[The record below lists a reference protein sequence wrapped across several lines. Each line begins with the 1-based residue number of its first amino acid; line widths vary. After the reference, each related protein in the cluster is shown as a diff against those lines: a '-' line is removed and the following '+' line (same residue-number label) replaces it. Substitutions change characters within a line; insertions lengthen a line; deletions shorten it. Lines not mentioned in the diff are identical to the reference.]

1 MKPLSSSAL
10 LLLTSALAATHTL
23 TAAPRQN
30 PTPIVNGVYVP
41 EYKGNPPLKP
51 GATSVSPIQT
61 ELVGPMDIARLR
73 VGSPVLAKLS
83 VPWNGTACTLRAGSI
98 LSGHIAEIDPRT
110 KQNRVSR
117 VTVLFDTADCDGSHA
132 APFPATLVSVLAGTL
147 GGDPNLAEGP
157 ALADAVGLSIGGGIR
172 SAAQASAITDYSAL
186 PIRKL
191 PTKVV
196 SGQVVGL
203 NRIKLSVGTGVSGGS
218 VLSSPNHDL
227 RLEATTHLILLPR
240 PAPAAAPARPDAAPV
255 APAPS
260 VNSTPTPVAAAPPPE
275 PVDETDLCTAACS
288 TTADVSAALTNSAKT
303 SSLSIL
309 SLGYSPREKREVTSF
324 GYDATLSYLDA
335 GNLLFTFDPHRLR
348 ERGGGFLHETSR
360 TVRAVLVDPSS
371 QKVKRILD
379 WRVQG
384 EGRYIW
390 RVGEDRLL
398 VHVGNRLRLFG
409 PDLMPLR
416 SVTLPGP
423 LAWISA
429 APSGNHFAVGIYRE
443 RHSPEMHRQLLDITG
458 EDPEEDID
466 IHVYDGDLNLL
477 LSTIRSTAVFPPV
490 LSDSGEIRVRSIGHA
505 HWQISEYLWDR
516 TEHTIARTTSACRP
530 RVSTLSSGYLFVV
543 GCESTPG
550 IRWYR
555 MLRPDGHPVLK
566 AVSPS
571 EEIEQASS
579 SISPNAFAVRV
590 VKVANPMLPGQ
601 PFSKSDLQRQEV
613 SVYRSS
619 DGRRLFSTSA
629 SEVPMAEQSFA
640 LSPSGNQ
647 VALIG
652 DTSINFYAIAAEG
665 TP

>member
-1 MKPLSSSAL
+1 MKPLSSPARL
-10 LLLTSALAATHTL
+10 LLVSAFAAAHTL
-23 TAAPRQN
+23 VAAPPQN

-51 GATSVSPIQT
+51 GETSLSPIQT
-61 ELVGPMDIARLR
+61 ELVGPLDITRLR
-73 VGSPVLAKLS
+73 VGTPVLAKLS

-98 LSGHIAEIDPRT
+98 LSGHVAELDPRT

-132 APFPATLVSVLAGTL
+132 TPFPTTLVSVLAGTL

-157 ALADAVGLSIGGGIR
+157 ALADAVGLSIGSGIR
-172 SAAQASAITDYSAL
+172 SAAQASAITDYSPL

-196 SGQVVGL
+196 PGQVVGL

-227 RLEATTHLILLPR
+227 RLEAATHLILLPR
-240 PAPAAAPARPDAAPV
+240 SAPAAASVASNPPTAGAAPGV
-255 APAPS
+255 
-260 VNSTPTPVAAAPPPE
+260 STPPMATAPPPP
-275 PVDETDLCTAACS
+275 PVDETEICTAACS
-288 TTADVSAALTNSAKT
+288 TTADAGAILGPSAKV
-303 SSLSIL
+303 SSLSTVA
-309 SLGYSPREKREVTSF
+309 LGYSPREKREVTSF
-324 GYDATLSYLDA
+324 GYDATLTYLNTE
-335 GNLLFTFDPHRLR
+335 NLLFTFDPHRLR
-348 ERGGGFLHETSR
+348 ERGGGFLNETSR

-409 PDLMPLR
+409 PDLLPVR

-429 APSGNHFAVGIYRE
+429 APSGNHFAVGIYDE
-443 RHSPEMHRQLLDITG
+443 RHSPEMHRQLLDVTG

-477 LSTIRSTAVFPPV
+477 LSTIRSTAAFPPV
-490 LSDSGEIRVRSIGHA
+490 LSDSGEIRVRSTGHT

-516 TEHTIARTTSACRP
+516 TERTIARTNSACRP

-566 AVSPS
+566 GVSPS

-579 SISPNAFAVRV
+579 SVSPNAFAVRV
-590 VKVANPMLPGQ
+590 VKVSNPMLPGQ
-601 PFSKSDLQRQEV
+601 PFSKSDLRQEEV

-652 DTSINFYAIAAEG
+652 DTSINFYAIAA
-665 TP
+665 P